1 MPPNYIFQMMMKRL
15 FILSLAAIGFVACS
29 KRADYIVLSG
39 KVEGTNG
46 IPLELK
52 IIGGEVDQPLHIK
65 PDGTFQDTLRVP
77 SNYYTIFN
85 PQGIEIPLYLEQGD
99 ELGVNIDLTKM
110 PLEIKFSGKDTLA
123 NAYLHKKADLTMEIQ
138 KSGGMQQLL
147 VKAPAE
153 FKTAVNEYSK
163 KYTDLLKNTKN
174 LSKDFVKKEE
184 KAINYEM
191 LYLKSIYQ
199 NAHQKLTQEE
209 VALPKEFA
217 DELAKIDYDIAEDY
231 NTYRAYK
238 ELVTNKLFDK
248 FQDNENDENPWG
260 KLIAHVKGLKS
271 KNIKADLTRYFI
283 SGVSVANTPEE
294 NAELIK
300 SIKENVKDTAALK
313 ELDRRIAVLERLK
326 PGTDFPPF
334 TAEDLNGKPVSYES
348 LKDKLLY
355 IDVWATWC
363 KPCIKEIPSMK
374 ALQEAYKGKPVTF
387 VSISVDQD
395 KEAWK
400 AAVQREKLSGIQL
413 YTNLSM
419 NRDFIDNYDLSGI
432 PRFMLVKNGKI
443 ISISAPK
450 PSDAKVKELINANL

>member
-1 MPPNYIFQMMMKRL
+1 
-15 FILSLAAIGFVACS
+15 
-29 KRADYIVLSG
+29 
-39 KVEGTNG
+39 
-46 IPLELK
+46 
-52 IIGGEVDQPLHIK
+52 
-65 PDGTFQDTLRVP
+65 
-77 SNYYTIFN
+77 
-85 PQGIEIPLYLEQGD
+85 
-99 ELGVNIDLTKM
+99 
-110 PLEIKFSGKDTLA
+110 
-123 NAYLHKKADLTMEIQ
+123 MEIQ

-147 VKAPAE
+147 VKAPTE

-191 LYLKSIYQ
+191 LYLKSIYK

-248 FQDNENDENPWG
+248 FQDNESDENPWG

-326 PGTDFPPF
+326 PGKDFPPF

-443 ISISAPK
+443 ISISAPR